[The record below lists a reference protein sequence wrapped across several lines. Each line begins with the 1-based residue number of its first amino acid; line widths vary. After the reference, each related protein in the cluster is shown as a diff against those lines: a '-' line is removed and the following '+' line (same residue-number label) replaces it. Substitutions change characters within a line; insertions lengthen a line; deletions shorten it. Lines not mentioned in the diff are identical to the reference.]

1 MPAERKVKKM
11 LLNELKDKNVMIWG
25 MGAEGAAVKSY
36 LEKHKLPKNILVYE
50 DKEGAERLE
59 ELLKT
64 ADVVIRSPGVS
75 IYKDEYQKI
84 RHRGIK
90 TTSSSDLFLNEV
102 RTNHPHTKVIGI
114 SGSKGKSTSVSM
126 LYHIMRKLGKNV
138 ALGGN
143 IGKPLIE
150 LLDEEYDYIIGEFSS
165 YQASDLTASPHIV
178 MFTNLFSVHTDW
190 HRGHVNYCQ
199 DKLHLAHHQ
208 KSGELCLINDRNEQL
223 RMFCQGMPNVRL
235 YNVNESFHAEGRDL
249 FDGNKV
255 LLNIGDLKISGNHNL
270 DNLSGVME
278 IVKHLGMDVKSAAE
292 SLKSFEPLPHRLQ
305 KVATIDGVLFI
316 NDSISTAPEAAIGG
330 MKSFDDNMAII
341 SGGIENQQD
350 YTEYAKFIQANPRVK
365 VAVTLFQCGSQIA
378 EAIRKYVTRSD
389 FTLIEADSLK
399 QGVEAAFRELKACGG
414 TLVLFSPTA
423 PSFGYY
429 KNFME
434 RGQDFINIVKGLEK

>member
-1 MPAERKVKKM
+1 M
-11 LLNELKDKNVMIWG
+11 LLNDLKDKNIMIWG
-25 MGAEGAAVKSY
+25 LGAEGASVKTY
-36 LEKHKLPKNILVYE
+36 LENHQLPKNVSVYE
-50 DKEGAERLE
+50 DKDGADRFE
-59 ELLKT
+59 ELLKQT
-64 ADVVIRSPGVS
+64 DVVIRSPGVS

-84 RHRGIK
+84 RHKGIK
-90 TTSSSDLFLNEV
+90 TTSSSDLFLSEMRV
-102 RTNHPHTKVIGI
+102 NHPQTKVIGI

-126 LYHIMRKLGKNV
+126 LYHMMRSLGCNV

-150 LLDEEYDYIIGEFSS
+150 LLDKEYDYIVGEFSS
-165 YQASDLTASPHIV
+165 YQASDLTTSPHIV

-199 DKLHLAHHQ
+199 DKLHLAHNQ
-208 KSGELCLINDRNEQL
+208 KVGEMCLINERNEQL
-223 RMFCQGMPNVRL
+223 KAYSQGMSNVRL
-235 YNVNESFHAEGRDL
+235 YNVDDSFHAEGREL
-249 FDGNKV
+249 FNGQKLV
-255 LLNIGDLKISGNHNL
+255 VNIGDLKISGNHNL
-270 DNLSGVME
+270 DNLAGVME
-278 IVKHLGMDVKSAAE
+278 IIQALGLDVEQAVE
-292 SLKSFEPLPHRLQ
+292 SLKDFEPLPHRLQ
-305 KVATIDGVLFI
+305 KVATIDDVLFI

-330 MKSFDDNMAII
+330 MKSFDDDMAII

-350 YTEYAKFIQANPRVK
+350 YTEYAKFIQDNPKVK

-378 EAIRKYVTRSD
+378 EAIRKYVTRKD
-389 FTLIEADSLK
+389 FVLIEAENLK
-399 QGVEAAFRELKACGG
+399 QGVEAAFNNLKACGG

>member
-1 MPAERKVKKM
+1 M
-11 LLNELKDKNVMIWG
+11 LLNELKDKNIMIWG
-25 MGAEGAAVKSY
+25 LGTEGNSVKSY
-36 LEKHKLPKNILVYE
+36 LEKHQLPKEIFIYE
-50 DKEGAERLE
+50 DNDGAERLD
-59 ELLKT
+59 ELLKQT
-64 ADVVIRSPGVS
+64 DVVIRSPGVS
-75 IYKDEYQKI
+75 VYKDEYQKI
-84 RHRGIK
+84 RHKGIK
-90 TTSSSDLFLNEV
+90 TTSSSDLFLSEM
-102 RTNHPHTKVIGI
+102 RANHLQTKVIGI

-126 LYHIMRKLGKNV
+126 LYHMMQALGCKV

-150 LLDEEYDYIIGEFSS
+150 LLDEEYDYVVGEFSS
-165 YQASDLTASPHIV
+165 YQASDLTTSPHIV

-199 DKLHLAHHQ
+199 DKLHLAHNQ
-208 KSGELCLINDRNEQL
+208 KEGELCLVNDRNEQL
-223 RMFCQGMPNVRL
+223 KAYSKGMPNARF
-235 YNVNESFHAEGRDL
+235 YNTNNGFHAEGREL
-249 FDGNKV
+249 FDGQDV
-255 LLNIGDLKISGNHNL
+255 LVCIDDLKISGNHNL
-270 DNLSGVME
+270 DNLAGVME
-278 IVKHLGMDVKSAAE
+278 IVKALGLDVKAAIE
-292 SLKSFEPLPHRLQ
+292 SLKTFEPLPHRLQ

-350 YTEYAKFIQANPRVK
+350 YTEYAKFIQENPKVK

-378 EAIRKYVTRSD
+378 EAIRKYVSRKD
-389 FTLIEADSLK
+389 FILIEAENLT
-399 QGVEAAFRELKACGG
+399 QGVKEAFEHLKAFGG